1 MGPDLDTDQGDGN
14 LESPSP
20 PLLHHPTLALYTT
33 LELQNTARGCITP
46 LTHSLLPTTSTSGSG
61 STGRSKRDVNIYIL

>member
-14 LESPSP
+14 LESPFP
-20 PLLHHPTLALYTT
+20 PLQHNPTLALYTT

-46 LTHSLLPTTSTSGSG
+46 LTQSPAHYPYFWFWVHQTAGEG
-61 STGRSKRDVNIYIL
+61 C